1 MGGERQN
8 DSGRFCL
15 GDVSR
20 AVLQIDI
27 GYSSPL
33 VEKEDQRQTYI
44 ENTEPEGYRKISVDS
59 KIIDIY
65 SNKCQLKR
73 L

>member
-1 MGGERQN
+1 M
-8 DSGRFCL
+8 
-15 GDVSR
+15 
-20 AVLQIDI
+20 QIDI
-27 GYSSPL
+27 GYYSPL

-44 ENTEPEGYRKISVDS
+44 ENTEPEGYWEISVDG